1 MFMLLHTGKLP
12 HSPSRWLSTLCFHSW
27 PRQEG
32 SCFCRTRVGSFHIS
46 GQPLFLLLRLALQDL
61 GGQFVIVVFLYNL
74 EMETTSYILC
84 ILVYKSAIGKM
95 LSTALSG
102 TSVYVT
108 TAHRLL

>member
-1 MFMLLHTGKLP
+1 M
-12 HSPSRWLSTLCFHSW
+12 
-27 PRQEG
+27 
-32 SCFCRTRVGSFHIS
+32 GSFHIS

-61 GGQFVIVVFLYNL
+61 GGQLVIVVFLYNL